1 KRSGSTGVYAED
13 TQTIHW
19 LVTTGSSAYLH
30 NTELI
35 YDTVLDSF
43 YKFKYNTE
51 ILYKP
56 LYIQTRKTA
65 LPEYTLSRSLF
76 YIGVFSGFVAKF
88 VSPQPDV
95 LEGPSFNSNAEHI
108 FEDYTGDPVEAFVPA
123 FMQTG
128 YINGGDSQRMKQC
141 QYIIPS
147 FLR

>member
-1 KRSGSTGVYAED
+1 ESVVDVGNDFYYLSDEGVIKLAYDANYSAYTLVNISKSKIKALTNTFKRSGSTGVYAED

-56 LYIQTRKTA
+56 
-65 LPEYTLSRSLF
+65 
-76 YIGVFSGFVAKF
+76 
-88 VSPQPDV
+88 
-95 LEGPSFNSNAEHI
+95 
-108 FEDYTGDPVEAFVPA
+108 
-123 FMQTG
+123 
-128 YINGGDSQRMKQC
+128 
-141 QYIIPS
+141 
-147 FLR
+147 